1 MKYKELTGKCKE
13 YIEKGMCLGCERL
26 AYPEFRGDDSC
37 YVIKEREEYEKR
49 KEWRIR

>member
-1 MKYKELTGKCKE
+1 MKYPELQGKCKE
-13 YIEKGMCLGCERL
+13 YIEKCLCLGCTRL
-26 AYPEFRGDDSC
+26 EIPSFIGDDSC